1 MSFLHPYLL
10 LSLAIVPAASAF
22 YVYIRHRRARYA
34 VRFTNVDVLAAV
46 ATGPVS
52 TWRRHV
58 PTALFLAAL
67 SALCIGVARPQAKT
81 LVATDKATVILVLDQ
96 SGSMFA
102 RDVRPTRLAAAQ
114 QAVRTFLDKAPK
126 RIRVGLIVF
135 AGEAQVA
142 TPPTTDHDLV
152 REAVDQLGQF
162 PEAPGT
168 AIGDA
173 LAAATQLAQQALAD
187 TPAEGSASG
196 ATTTPDPAGGTGT
209 TGAAGTGAAPK
220 RPPVSVLFLS
230 DGSQTRGVL
239 QPLEGAARAKA
250 AHLPVFTVALGT
262 PEGTITRYFGGFQRT
277 IPVPPD
283 PTTLAAI
290 AEETGGKFYP
300 ARSAEAVRSAYAQLG
315 STLGRTPGKK
325 EVTYAFL
332 AVAAALLTAAG
343 VLSALWSPRLP

>member
-10 LSLAIVPAASAF
+10 LSIVLVPAAAAF
-22 YVYIRHRRARYA
+22 YVYIRHQRSRYS
-34 VRFTNVDVLAAV
+34 VRFTNVDILASV
-46 ATGPVS
+46 ASSGS
-52 TWRRHV
+52 WRRHV
-58 PTALFLAAL
+58 PPALFLVAL
-67 SALCIGVARPQAKT
+67 AALCIGVARPQAKT
-81 LVATDKATVILVLDQ
+81 MVATDKATVILVLDQ

-135 AGEAQVA
+135 AGEPQVA

-152 REAVDQLGQF
+152 REAVDQLGTF

-173 LAAATQLAQQALAD
+173 LAAATDLAQQALAD
-187 TPAEGSASG
+187 TPATPSEGSAPTNPS
-196 ATTTPDPAGGTGT
+196 GTGT
-209 TGAAGTGAAPK
+209 GAGGAGSRPAK

-250 AHLPVFTVALGT
+250 ARLPVYTIALGT

-290 AEETGGKFYP
+290 AEETGGKFFP
-300 ARSAEAVRSAYAQLG
+300 ARSAEAARSAYAQLG
-315 STLGRTPGKK
+315 STLGRTPGKR
-325 EVTYAFL
+325 EVTYVFL
-332 AVAAALLTAAG
+332 ALAAALLTAAG